1 MNRAVIGVCAGLYLA
16 AADAFM
22 VAFGKAP
29 LRGSKRS
36 AKFKD
41 AGSLGAEK
49 KEASRENSLHL
60 TNTK

>member
-1 MNRAVIGVCAGLYLA
+1 
-16 AADAFM
+16 M

-29 LRGSKRS
+29 CGEARDRLNSKTL
-36 AKFKD
+36 D
-41 AGSLGAEK
+41 HLGAEK